1 MFNCSSQWAYAVFCL
16 HLVWFQNIWI
26 KMTMAKVFSLR
37 LQTETWLMSNTVV
50 PLSMF
55 YRLYSSWLNIYI
67 LALLRLHVGV
77 LAHSFKDPLLL
88 LYTLKLAQSETLQ
101 NSKKEP
107 ENILNVVTGNNIATL
122 EVLKWSINRKHN
134 CYLTLIRWCWSL
146 KLIKTGVKWMN
157 NGWR

>member
-1 MFNCSSQWAYAVFCL
+1 
-16 HLVWFQNIWI
+16 
-26 KMTMAKVFSLR
+26 
-37 LQTETWLMSNTVV
+37 MSNTVV

-55 YRLYSSWLNIYI
+55 YRLYGSWLNIYI

-134 CYLTLIRWCWSL
+134 C
-146 KLIKTGVKWMN
+146 
-157 NGWR
+157 

>member
-1 MFNCSSQWAYAVFCL
+1 MFTCSSQWAYAVFCL